1 MVATLMVA
9 NMNCNAATQDS
20 IRRSSTNRNNER
32 RKNMK
37 RNILKLACLAVA
49 VLLAACSSEDMVGEG
64 KKVDVSKGITFQFSE
79 ERFLPGTFSGATRAA
94 MQPQVV
100 DLGNGM
106 EAEMTLEPDSSC
118 MGNTR
123 AGDTPI
129 SDGHYMIYAIKT
141 EDGQRYDGLKGE
153 VKNGKFIP
161 DTPTPWYLEPGKE
174 YTFVCWSDA
183 ASNYGTEILVSG
195 GNNAMV
201 GTTVHTVAY
210 DDDDVVPFVMRH
222 LDARVRVQFNTYT
235 APMKNAEI
243 TGLAGDGTINAYRK
257 FDLKGNLT
265 YADISAPPSV
275 AGTFDITPAYTPSA
289 QTIVYKHL
297 LKNSLYYSDGSRISI
312 LDGPFY
318 WKSTST
324 LYGKPVSGYTSHPTN
339 GSAGGIGLYS
349 TLQKNHS
356 YTWKVNIRPS
366 VLYLFSDG
374 TVGTLGDADGRH
386 PIGIVVKEKTSES
399 DKGTA
404 IALTSAGDVNS
415 FNLAQQTSDGKPFL
429 KPVTGVTDGEEIAY
443 STNYY
448 NPSYFT
454 SKGKP
459 VPTVPPG
466 EWSDLFTYYEG
477 FNGNQSKHQAF
488 YIANQ
493 YTPLHS
499 VTGANV
505 GKWYIPTDAEW
516 KQVLTRYGALQ
527 NNFIGNLG
535 TAWEWPSTN
544 PNDYGVWNKTK
555 FDAYFTNVSGATAP
569 RITWPTGV
577 ACVDGSALSNGSGI
591 CYVQMLSYSGND
603 VDVRPFVHF

>member
-1 MVATLMVA
+1 
-9 NMNCNAATQDS
+9 
-20 IRRSSTNRNNER
+20 
-32 RKNMK
+32 MK

-49 VLLAACSSEDMVGEG
+49 VLLSACSSEDMVGEG

-79 ERFLPGTFSGATRAA
+79 ERFLPGTFSSTTRAA

-174 YTFVCWSDA
+174 YTFVCWKDKIEDNGTYYPSIVD
-183 ASNYGTEILVSG
+183 NGTEIQVYVGSNG
-195 GNNAMV
+195 MV

-210 DDDDVVPFVMRH
+210 DDDDVVPFQMKH

-243 TGLAGDGTINAYRK
+243 RWLSGDGTDNAQRT

-265 YADISAPPSV
+265 YADIGPFPNVSGA
-275 AGTFDITPAYTPSA
+275 FDITPAYTPSA

-297 LKNSLYYSDGSRISI
+297 LKNSLYYPDGSYIHL
-312 LDGPFY
+312 LDGPFE
-318 WKSTST
+318 WTSTST

-339 GSAGGIGLYS
+339 GSAGGQSLS
-349 TLQKNHS
+349 SALQKNHS

-386 PIGIVVKEKTSES
+386 PIGIVVKEKTSTS
-399 DKGTA
+399 DKGLACALNAGLGIIPWGYRGTNYF
-404 IALTSAGDVNS
+404 IAGGDGS
-415 FNLAQQTSDGKPFL
+415 FDNMKGYEYTY
-429 KPVTGVTDGEEIAY
+429 T
-443 STNYY
+443 TNYY
-448 NPSYFT
+448 NPAAFT
-454 SKGKP
+454 EYGLP
-459 VPTVPPG
+459 MATTPPA
-466 EWSDLFTYYEG
+466 EQQILLPTYYYAAHYNPG
-477 FNGNQSKHQAF
+477 V
-488 YIANQ
+488 
-493 YTPLHS
+493 P
-499 VTGANV
+499 VTGANI
-505 GKWYIPTDAEW
+505 GKWFLPSAGQVKLLLKRYADLKEADMPTDFYDFW
-516 KQVLTRYGALQ
+516 SPPTPIPGVPINITKLKKVFTDGGATWVGDQWALSGTDA
-527 NNFIGNLG
+527 NNHSISVAMWLDKAGWNYESGNLPYMHQQ
-535 TAWEWPSTN
+535 AVYSF
-544 PNDYGVWNKTK
+544 V
-555 FDAYFTNVSGATAP
+555 YF
-569 RITWPTGV
+569 
-577 ACVDGSALSNGSGI
+577 
-591 CYVQMLSYSGND
+591 
-603 VDVRPFVHF
+603 